1 MTPEEAQK
9 LVDFART
16 KSPSQVRLRVVSSI
30 DNPEADG
37 AGAKLQQRRREMG
50 LSVVQVAQALKL
62 RPDQIAA
69 IESMQFSRLPG
80 LGYALGYVKA
90 YAELLDFA
98 DIKAIVDDY
107 KEAWSPEQ
115 KRAEENRKVLKNQ
128 FALPFGIFIG
138 FGLIVW
144 LVATSVINNIAAP
157 KTDEVIKAPDEAIK
171 EWSDKDVKTASRPIV
186 AIDPIIGIQASR
198 KARLVLRSEDGA
210 LVMDRYINPGEN
222 VSTDGLGRF
231 LISADDAGA
240 FVVNGYGFS
249 IPVGAGHTP
258 ISMWRVPDLKT
269 MADARAKE
277 EEAAIA
283 AQQQAEAAKA
293 AKQAPAQANAKSGS
307 APAATTPVV
316 TTPTAPNAAQ
326 PAPQQPANAPVQ

>member
-9 LVDFART
+9 LVDLART
-16 KSPSQVRLRVVSSI
+16 KSPSQVRLGVVSSI
-30 DNPEADG
+30 DNPDADG

-115 KRAEENRKVLKNQ
+115 KRNEENRTVLKNQ
-128 FALPFGIFIG
+128 FALPFGILVG
-138 FGLIVW
+138 LGLIIW
-144 LVATSVINNIAAP
+144 LVATSVVNNIAAP
-157 KTDEVIKAPDEAIK
+157 KTDDVIKAPDEAIK
-171 EWSDKDVKTASRPIV
+171 EWSGKEINTASRPIV
-186 AIDPIIGIQASR
+186 TIDPIIGIKAIR

-210 LVMDRYINPGEN
+210 LVMDRYINPDEN
-222 VSTDGLGRF
+222 ISTDGLGRF
-231 LISADDAGA
+231 LISADDSGA
-240 FVVNGYGFS
+240 FVVSGYGFTVA
-249 IPVGAGHTP
+249 VGEGHTP
-258 ISMWRVPDLKT
+258 VEMWRVPDFKT

-277 EEAAIA
+277 EAAAIA
-283 AQQQAEAAKA
+283 AKQQAEAAKA
-293 AKQAPAQANAKSGS
+293 QKQTTTGGVKPANSETQV
-307 APAATTPVV
+307 APAAPAAPAAVV
-316 TTPTAPNAAQ
+316 APT
-326 PAPQQPANAPVQ
+326 PAPASVPAQ

>member
-115 KRAEENRKVLKNQ
+115 KRAEENDEDQGYRSGTTQRRSQVRNDE
-128 FALPFGIFIG
+128 
-138 FGLIVW
+138 
-144 LVATSVINNIAAP
+144 
-157 KTDEVIKAPDEAIK
+157 KTPH
-171 EWSDKDVKTASRPIV
+171 TN
-186 AIDPIIGIQASR
+186 
-198 KARLVLRSEDGA
+198 LRSFH
-210 LVMDRYINPGEN
+210 LCR
-222 VSTDGLGRF
+222 
-231 LISADDAGA
+231 
-240 FVVNGYGFS
+240 
-249 IPVGAGHTP
+249 
-258 ISMWRVPDLKT
+258 
-269 MADARAKE
+269 
-277 EEAAIA
+277 
-283 AQQQAEAAKA
+283 
-293 AKQAPAQANAKSGS
+293 
-307 APAATTPVV
+307 
-316 TTPTAPNAAQ
+316 
-326 PAPQQPANAPVQ
+326 